1 MPPTNSS
8 GASAFICSCECAFA
22 GDRTPLVGGTVYLG
36 AVQWSRFQRNLVHSL
51 PYLHCKRL
59 HHFAEAAKMM

>member
-8 GASAFICSCECAFA
+8 AHRPSFAHANAPSREIEPRWWVEQFIS
-22 GDRTPLVGGTVYLG
+22 G